1 MEPKNICSKAYLLII
16 FFSISLFSVAQTK
29 ENNKNLLQGK
39 WVLENVCVDDTG
51 RTLYIDSSSNYG
63 EFYSGIEIKENTI
76 YLEKDEIKNQEV
88 KYEVDGNFLGFD
100 LSSGQSFI
108 AEWAVLDDKLYLEF
122 SSSDPYNT
130 SKKIKILLIYT
141 KNK

>member
-1 MEPKNICSKAYLLII
+1 MESKNICSKAHLLII
-16 FFSISLFSVAQTK
+16 FFSISLFAVAQTK
-29 ENNKNLLQGK
+29 ENNKDLLQGK
-39 WVLENVCVDDTG
+39 WVLENVCIEEAG
-51 RTLYIDSSSNYG
+51 RTLYIDSSSSYG
-63 EFYSGIEIKENTI
+63 EFYSGIEIKESTI
-76 YLEKDEIKNQEV
+76 CLEKDGIKNQEV

-122 SSSDPYNT
+122 GSSHPDKT
-130 SKKIKILLIYT
+130 SKEIKILLIYT